1 MRQQLS
7 ISILFT
13 GILILSSMCSNP
25 DIVQERNADIAEIA
39 KTIDDCIGW
48 VKTKDLDLLYSI
60 VANDPD
66 YLSVHPSDK
75 IVRGFDQFK
84 ENVPF
89 WMSPDLKYVNHE
101 ISDLTINLSRNGDV
115 AWFYCKL
122 DDINTWKIPG
132 KDSRPIGKT
141 PAGPASSKSE
151 TANGLSSSSIFH
163 LLNKFTHK

>member
-122 DDINTWKIPG
+122 DDINTWKG
-132 KDSRPIGKT
+132 Q
-141 PAGPASSKSE
+141 PANWENARWTGVLEKRDCKWVIVQQHFSFAE
-151 TANGLSSSSIFH
+151 
-163 LLNKFTHK
+163 